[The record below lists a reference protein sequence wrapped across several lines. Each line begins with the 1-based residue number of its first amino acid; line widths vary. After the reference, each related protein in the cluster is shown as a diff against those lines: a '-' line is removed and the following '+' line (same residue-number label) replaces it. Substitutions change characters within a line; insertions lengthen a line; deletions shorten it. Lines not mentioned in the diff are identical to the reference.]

1 MDLCGLCLRHRW
13 QWLLKA
19 ADKLPA
25 NDTDSLCKILA
36 LLPLP
41 AMPALP
47 ADFALFSISIDTR
60 RVHDFT
66 VTLLTFKMIFR
77 LWIYVGFASTIAGND
92 C

>member
-36 LLPLP
+36 LRPLN
-41 AMPALP
+41 ASPALP
-47 ADFALFSISIDTR
+47 AKSAS
-60 RVHDFT
+60 
-66 VTLLTFKMIFR
+66 
-77 LWIYVGFASTIAGND
+77 FASWLAQATKFPDILAIAHR
-92 C
+92 CTFTKLAK

>member
-36 LLPLP
+36 LLPLSVV
-41 AMPALP
+41 PAL
-47 ADFALFSISIDTR
+47 ACQFSPFCYFGWHREYSCEGYSGKNVVLVD
-60 RVHDFT
+60 
-66 VTLLTFKMIFR
+66 
-77 LWIYVGFASTIAGND
+77 SSQCGNQD
-92 C
+92 

>member
-36 LLPLP
+36 LLPLS
-41 AMPALP
+41 AMPAL
-47 ADFALFSISIDTR
+47 ACQFGLFATLVGTE
-60 RVHDFT
+60 RVVVRGT
-66 VTLLTFKMIFR
+66 VAKM
-77 LWIYVGFASTIAGND
+77 L